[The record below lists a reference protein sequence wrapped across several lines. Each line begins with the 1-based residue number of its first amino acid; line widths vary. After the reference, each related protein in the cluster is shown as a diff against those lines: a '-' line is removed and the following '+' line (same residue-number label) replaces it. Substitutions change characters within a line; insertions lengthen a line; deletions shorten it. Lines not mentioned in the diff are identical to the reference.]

1 MLFLTTTIKSDSLH
15 PIDQTMTASPLDF
28 QQFEVLTFDCYG
40 TLIDWETGILTAVRR
55 ALSARGITALD
66 EDVLKQYA
74 ALEAEIEAGPYLPYR
89 LVLAKVMEGLGRRFG
104 TTFTPA
110 ENDSLAYSMKEW
122 LPFPDTVDALR
133 RLATKYKLAI
143 LSNVDSDLFRDSARH
158 LQVDFDYVITAQ
170 QIASYKPARF
180 NFEMALAKIG
190 RPKEKMLHVAESV
203 YHDIIPA
210 NAMGL
215 KTVWLYR
222 RMGKEGSGAT
232 KAAEGQPDLVLTDL
246 TSLAD
251 AAGV

>member
-1 MLFLTTTIKSDSLH
+1 
-15 PIDQTMTASPLDF
+15 MTASALDF

-40 TLIDWETGILTAVRR
+40 TLIDWETGILTAVRK
-55 ALSARGITALD
+55 ALATHGVTAPDQEIL
-66 EDVLKQYA
+66 EKYA

-89 LVLAKVMEGLGRRFG
+89 IVLAQVMEGLGRHFG
-104 TTFTPA
+104 ATFTPA
-110 ENDSLAYSMKEW
+110 ENDSLADSIKDW

-158 LQVDFDYVITAQ
+158 LQVEFDYVITAQ

-180 NFEMALAKIG
+180 NFEMALAKVG
-190 RPKEKMLHVAESV
+190 RPKEKILHVAESV

-210 NAMGL
+210 KAMGL

-222 RMGKEGSGAT
+222 RMGKEGLGAT
-232 KAAEGQPDLVLTDL
+232 KAAEGQPDLVLSDL
-246 TSLAD
+246 KSLAD